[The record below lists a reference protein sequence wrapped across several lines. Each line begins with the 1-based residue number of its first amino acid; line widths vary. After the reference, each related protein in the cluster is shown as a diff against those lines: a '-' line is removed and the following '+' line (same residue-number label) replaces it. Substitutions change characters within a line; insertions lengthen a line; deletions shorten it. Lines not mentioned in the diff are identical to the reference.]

1 MTTANTTSANVAT
14 GGLGVTEPRARF
26 RDLVAAEWIKLRS
39 LRSTWIAYGATA
51 VVVIGLN
58 AAIAYD
64 TYSHWK
70 QDAVERANF
79 IRDGIPLL
87 EAFTANSALIM
98 MLALGTLGALMI
110 IGEYSTGTI
119 RPTFAAA
126 PARHS
131 VMAAK
136 AALVTAVTTVF
147 GAFVAAGSFA
157 LTQAILNGR
166 DLGVSI
172 THPGALR
179 VVLASALLA
188 PVCALAGMAL
198 GAVIRQTAATL
209 TVSAGVLVVLPLL
222 VTDGRYWSAVAAHA
236 MPYHAWFRLVT
247 PNPQPTEFPWTT
259 AGAWTVYAV
268 WVLAAA
274 TLAITSLHRRD
285 Q

>member
-1 MTTANTTSANVAT
+1 MTT
-14 GGLGVTEPRARF
+14 GRLGVTEPSARF

-39 LRSTWIAYGATA
+39 LRSTWIAYGITA
-51 VVVIGLN
+51 LAVIGLN

-70 QDAVERANF
+70 QDDRADF

-98 MLALGTLGALMI
+98 MLAIGTLGALMI
-110 IGEYSTGTI
+110 ISEYRTGTI
-119 RPTFAAA
+119 RPTLAAV
-126 PARHS
+126 PARRS

-136 AALVTAVTTVF
+136 VAVLTTVTTVF
-147 GAFVAAGSFA
+147 GAFVAAASFG

-172 THPGALR
+172 AHPGAVQ

-188 PVCALAGMAL
+188 PVCALTGMAL
-198 GAVIRQTAATL
+198 GAVIRQTAATM
-209 TVSAGVLVVLPLL
+209 TASAVVLVLIPLML
-222 VTDGRYWSAVAAHA
+222 TEGRHWSAVVAHA
-236 MPYHAWFRLVT
+236 TPYRAWLRLAT
-247 PNPQPTEFPWTT
+247 PHSDPTPFPWTT
-259 AGAWTVYAV
+259 SGAWTCYAV
-268 WVLAAA
+268 WLLAAA